1 MTGGRMSDRLDPVAI
16 AAFIDRAERYAL
28 NEPSLARLARP
39 HRRRLLMW
47 AWRWRQSH
55 PRGNAAADK
64 GRDYARFV
72 HRPKGEDQ

>member
-1 MTGGRMSDRLDPVAI
+1 MTGGRMSDKYAADPVAI

-28 NEPSLARLARP
+28 NEPMLARLARP

-55 PRGNAAADK
+55 PLPDRTADTLS
-64 GRDYARFV
+64 R
-72 HRPKGEDQ
+72 